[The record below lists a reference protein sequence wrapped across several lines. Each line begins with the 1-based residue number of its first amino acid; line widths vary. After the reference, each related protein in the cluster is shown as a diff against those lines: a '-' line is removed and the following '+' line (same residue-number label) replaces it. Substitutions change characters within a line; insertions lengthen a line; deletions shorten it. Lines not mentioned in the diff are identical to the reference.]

1 MSVYRTKLTKES
13 KQFNIVFRKNY
24 KFMKR
29 GNKMPANIVVGS
41 QWGDEGKGNPSK

>member
-1 MSVYRTKLTKES
+1 MSVYRTKLTKDS

-29 GNKMPANIVVGS
+29 GNKTYSLFCELIEKEN
-41 QWGDEGKGNPSK
+41 NPSK